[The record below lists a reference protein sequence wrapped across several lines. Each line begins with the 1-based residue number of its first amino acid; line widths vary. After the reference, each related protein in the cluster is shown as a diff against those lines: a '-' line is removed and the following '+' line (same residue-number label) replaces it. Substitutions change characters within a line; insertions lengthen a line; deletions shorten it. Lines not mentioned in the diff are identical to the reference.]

1 MKTISMSGSLRE
13 NVGKKDAKALR
24 KQGKVPCVLYGGE
37 SQIHFGMDT
46 SEFKDLVFS
55 PEIALVE
62 LNIDGNIQ
70 KAILQ
75 DIQYHAVTDNIMH
88 ADFLTISEDKEIIM
102 GVPVKTTGNSAGVI
116 KGGILMLKLRKIKIK
131 ALPANMP
138 ETITVDVTNL
148 EIGDSIKVGEVD
160 SHNLTLLDSPNA
172 VVVTVRITRVAVT
185 DENEIDGEGGEGEVG
200 EEVETAPA
208 E

>member
-1 MKTISMSGSLRE
+1 MKIISMSGSLRE

-24 KQGKVPCVLYGGE
+24 RQGKVPCVLYGGE
-37 SQIHFGMDT
+37 SQIHFGMDA

-55 PEIALVE
+55 PEIAFVE

-75 DIQYHAVTDNIMH
+75 DIQYHAVSDNIMH
-88 ADFLTISEDKEIIM
+88 ADFLLLSEDKEIIM

-116 KGGILMLKLRKIKIK
+116 KGGILMIKLRKIKIK

-138 ETITVDVTNL
+138 EVITVDVTDL

-160 SHNLTLLDSPNA
+160 SHNLTFLDSPNA
-172 VVVTVRITRVAVT
+172 VVVAVRITRVAVT
-185 DENEIDGEGGEGEVG
+185 DDEEGG
-200 EEVETAPA
+200 EEVEGGEEAEAAPA